1 MNTIINKTI
10 SDEVLDKTMCLF
22 WEKGYFNTSIDELID
37 ATGFNRRAIY
47 NYFGSKHDLFL
58 AVLKR
63 YRNEIT
69 PLFTAPLN
77 NTADGLMAIDAF
89 FSQFAS
95 LNESNMPCGCFL
107 IATGSDSPSH
117 NIEVAEFIRTFS
129 DDLRKLFKTCLICA
143 LDNKSKTAA
152 FDINAVA
159 DFLMVNV
166 FGIMTLHRTC
176 VPIETIINNITM
188 VKHFISTLKG

>member
-1 MNTIINKTI
+1 MNTIIKKTI
-10 SDEVLDKTMCLF
+10 SDDVLDKTMHLF
-22 WEKGYFNTSIDELID
+22 WEKGYFNTSVDELIEV
-37 ATGFNRRAIY
+37 TGFNRRAIY

-63 YRNEIT
+63 YRREIT
-69 PLFTAPLN
+69 PLFTAPLK
-77 NTADGLMAIDAF
+77 NTADGLAAIEAF
-89 FSQFAS
+89 FSQFAH

-117 NIEVAEFIRTFS
+117 DIEVAEFIRTFS
-129 DDLRKLFKTCLICA
+129 DDLRELFKTCLSCA
-143 LDNKSKTAA
+143 QDNKSGAAA
-152 FDINAVA
+152 FDINVVA

-176 VPIETIINNITM
+176 VPIETIINNIAM
-188 VKHFISTLKG
+188 VKRFIKTL